1 MKKYELTSE
10 SKLWFG
16 RTLFRI
22 KALVSFDGV
31 DAGELGGFVEK
42 EENLEQ
48 SGNAWVSGNAQ
59 VAGNAWVSGNAQVY
73 GDARVYG
80 NAWVS
85 GNAQVYGDARVAGN
99 AWVSGNAQVYG
110 DAWVSGNARVA
121 GDAWV
126 LSCKHVAWFSNVGSE
141 DGTLTAYT
149 VKQNGIEITRGC
161 FRGSLEEFE
170 AAVAKHHGESDFGKQ
185 YVSLVQYI
193 KLRFLGVTVE
203 VEVEAATDAVPA
215 AETAAETEADDAT

>member
-22 KALVSFDGV
+22 KALVSFGDIKT
-31 DAGELGGFVEK
+31 GELGGFVEK

-48 SGNAWVSGNAQ
+48 
-59 VAGNAWVSGNAQVY
+59 
-73 GDARVYG
+73 
-80 NAWVS
+80 
-85 GNAQVYGDARVAGN
+85 
-99 AWVSGNAQVYG
+99 YG
-110 DAWVSGNARVA
+110 DAWVSGDARVSGNA
-121 GDAWV
+121 QVSGDARV
-126 LSCKHVAWFSNVGSE
+126 LSRKHVACFSNVGSE

-149 VKQNGIEITRGC
+149 TKQNGIEITRGC

-170 AAVAKHHGESDFGKQ
+170 AAVAKHHGESYFGKQ
-185 YVSLVQYI
+185 YVALVQYI

-203 VEVEAATDAVPA
+203 LEVEAAIDEVPEADAA
-215 AETAAETEADDAT
+215 TETEADDAT